1 MDERQLNEYLEFAK
15 QLADSA
21 GETMRRYF
29 RATETEWKSDN
40 TPLTQADTEINSM
53 VVQRVGE
60 AYPDHS
66 VLGEEESA
74 NLGQQ
79 YTWVC
84 DPIDGTI
91 PYSHAIPVSCFSLAL
106 CDDGKPVLG
115 VVYDPFCDRLYYA
128 ASGQGAH
135 CNDEPIQVND
145 NGFEQALFNLE
156 DVISERNIVK
166 LQPTLRNQFNERKAK
181 VVTYHCTTLP
191 TTMIAS
197 GEFTGAIFNFS
208 KPEDGAAAKVII
220 EEAGGKVTNM
230 YGEEQRY
237 DGPVNGYVA
246 SNGKIHDE
254 LMQLIKEN
262 SSEIQ

>member
-1 MDERQLNEYLEFAK
+1 MDSRQLTEYLEFAK

-21 GETMRRYF
+21 GEIMRQYF
-29 RATETEWKSDN
+29 LATDTEWKSDN

-53 VVQRVGE
+53 VVQRVAE
-60 AYPDHS
+60 AYPEHS

-91 PYSHAIPVSCFSLAL
+91 PYSHGIPVSSFSLAL

-115 VVYDPFCDRLYYA
+115 VVYDPFVDRLFYA
-128 ASGQGAH
+128 AIGQGAY
-135 CNDEPIQVND
+135 CNDEAIQVNS
-145 NGFEQALFNLE
+145 NSFESSLISLEDAASEYSVTRLDSGLRQALY
-156 DVISERNIVK
+156 DRNTKI
-166 LQPTLRNQFNERKAK
+166 
-181 VVTYHCTTLP
+181 VTYNSTTLP
-191 TTMIAS
+191 TAMVAS
-197 GEFTGAIFNFS
+197 GQFTAAIFTFT
-208 KPEDGAAAKVII
+208 KPEDGAAAKVIV
-220 EEAGGKVTNM
+220 EEAGGTFTSI

-237 DGPVNGYVA
+237 DGPVKGYVA

-254 LMQLIKEN
+254 LMQMIKEYTN
-262 SSEIQ
+262 EV